1 MGLHRPITEIKGC
14 PGRVSTG
21 FRVLGGKLPGIVSRT
36 QYLDCVSESMVVV
49 YALAR
54 CCSVLACQAGLVS
67 GGGCEVTLV
76 YLEPF
81 HPMQMT
87 RRMPEI
93 TIPGY

>member
-1 MGLHRPITEIKGC
+1 MANYRALSLVHNTWIASP
-14 PGRVSTG
+14 
-21 FRVLGGKLPGIVSRT
+21 
-36 QYLDCVSESMVVV
+36 ESMVVV

-76 YLEPF
+76 YLRPF